1 MLRTKNR
8 NILIKLIKFKD
19 LQNQGKMAAVTTV
32 SVLTTVSAPSGI
44 IKKDLLRK
52 RNHAFYVS

>member
-32 SVLTTVSAPSGI
+32 SVLTTVSAPSGLVFLENLN
-44 IKKDLLRK
+44 D
-52 RNHAFYVS
+52 RNIF